1 MQPMCFRLAA
11 ILLVIIKRVNVQKAL
26 PRSKVYIMKNALQGS
41 VKKITRLFDVT
52 YLKKNYFPPLSFFSI
67 FFFFFEFL

>member
-52 YLKKNYFPPLSFFSI
+52 Y
-67 FFFFFEFL
+67 